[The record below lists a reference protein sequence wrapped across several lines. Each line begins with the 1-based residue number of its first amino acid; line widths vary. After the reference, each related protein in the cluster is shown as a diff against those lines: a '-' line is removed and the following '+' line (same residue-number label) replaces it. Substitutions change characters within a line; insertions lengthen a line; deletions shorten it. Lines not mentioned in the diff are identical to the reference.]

1 MWYYVLGGFMEA
13 LDLTYKLK
21 EKDEDDSYVSVDNI
35 VIKKVSNGWLVATT
49 FDDDTEV
56 TEVFDLGEKDNGNL
70 QAIKCIIASMGLENE
85 IKIK

>member
-1 MWYYVLGGFMEA
+1 MEA
-13 LDLTYKLK
+13 LEFKHKLK
-21 EKDEDDSYVSVDNI
+21 DKDEDDSYTSVENI
-35 VIKKVSNGWLVATT
+35 IIKKVSNGWLVVTT